1 MAYRLENFMSEKLE
15 EAYNVGY
22 EQGLEDAWEY
32 ARQLTDMNPF
42 ELGQLLNKDT
52 AFETDIINNLSSQEA
67 IKRLE
72 EFNSEATGEI
82 RIGDEV
88 IAKEMGRIVV
98 TQVGDDGFIQGF
110 DAKGNQYYAWIGSC
124 TKTNRHFGEIEQMF
138 KELRGEK

>member
-22 EQGLEDAWEY
+22 EQGLEDAWEC

-88 IAKEMGRIVV
+88 IGKNGIGRIIV
-98 TQVGDDGFIQGF
+98 TQIGDDGFIQGF
-110 DAKGNQYYAWIGSC
+110 DSKGNQYYALIDSC
-124 TKTNRHFGEIEQMF
+124 TKTNRHFDEIEQMF
-138 KELRGEK
+138 KKFSL